1 MQGAHRDPETGAS
14 ETVPG
19 LAQRTGRKYKGGRMS
34 RRLAVASIHS
44 LTPRSHRT
52 GDACGGG
59 RSHWDLKGE
68 RKARVHVRPRA
79 TGLVSAP
86 SPAALPSSPPS
97 LTLTCPFPL
106 ILLSPP
112 ASLSSSGGKKN
123 PDAGNEDAD
132 AGRLWCVWVCGG
144 AQRAVGWF
152 GLERKAW
159 EPSAACVCVCASL
172 SSLARSLARALSLSR
187 LALVCCRRPLF
198 PAEQV
203 WA

>member
-112 ASLSSSGGKKN
+112 ASFVVLGGEKKTPMLAMKTLMLGVSGACGCVAAHSVRWDGLDWNGKHGS
-123 PDAGNEDAD
+123 P
-132 AGRLWCVWVCGG
+132 RLPV
-144 AQRAVGWF
+144 
-152 GLERKAW
+152 
-159 EPSAACVCVCASL
+159 CVCVPPCL
-172 SSLARSLARALSLSR
+172 LSLARSLALSLS
-187 LALVCCRRPLF
+187 LA
-198 PAEQV
+198 
-203 WA
+203 